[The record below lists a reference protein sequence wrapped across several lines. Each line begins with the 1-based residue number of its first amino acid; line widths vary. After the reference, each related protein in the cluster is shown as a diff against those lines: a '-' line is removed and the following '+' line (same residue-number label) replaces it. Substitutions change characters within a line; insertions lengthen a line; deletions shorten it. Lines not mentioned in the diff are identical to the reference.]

1 MENLMN
7 LIIEYFEKT
16 NKNFSI
22 NELRKKFNIKGEEQT
37 DIFCSALNA
46 LVENGSLFFD
56 GKTYKLFTPNLGYA
70 YGEIEINKVGNGFIN
85 TKYGSIYIEKEKLN
99 GALNGDKVIV
109 SNIDFGKDHGFKGE
123 IFQILKRKNGK
134 LIFKVEG
141 NGFNANLIP
150 YNKYNT
156 VDIIINKNQLKDL
169 KHGEYVVIKVSKEK
183 NKDNKFY
190 AEIEKNIGNED
201 TKNIDIKILF
211 EEYDIPI
218 EFSKEIED
226 EVKQLPTKVEEN
238 DIIER
243 VDLRNIP
250 IITIDCDD
258 TKDRDDA
265 VYVEKLQNGN
275 YKLIVSI
282 ADVSHYI
289 KRGSKSFE
297 EALIRNTSHYVNN
310 TCNPM
315 FHPIISN
322 GICSLNESVDRLTKT
337 CEMEINAD
345 GEVIDVKIYKSVI
358 NSKKAMKYSEVNK
371 VLNGENIKGYEN
383 FIDQLKLMENL
394 NNILEIARHKRNYID
409 FGVSNI
415 DIVEDNSG
423 KVINF
428 KKSDTGTS
436 QQIIENF
443 MVITNESVAKY
454 FYWIPFIFRVH
465 EPPNE
470 LIVKNVLDKLRSAGY
485 KIPKI
490 KNINEQALKNILQQL
505 NKIDSLD
512 IAKSEILK
520 SMKRARYSID
530 NEKHF
535 ALQLDSYCH
544 FTSPIRR
551 IADFMIHTI
560 IDEIETLDYSEENIK
575 RLEKEL
581 QIVCENASRLERIS
595 KEIEDKGR
603 MTLMAEYMENHIGE
617 EFEAYITEVYQ
628 HGMFAKTKNMIPG
641 KIKLED
647 IPNDKYYYNFEKNT
661 IIGKKSK
668 KKFSIGQKVYVIVKN
683 ASKANR
689 TINFEISKQKT
700 KKLDTV

>member
-1 MENLMN
+1 MENLVES
-7 LIIEYFEKT
+7 LIKYFEKT
-16 NKNFSI
+16 NKSFTI

-37 DIFCSALNA
+37 DIFCGALNA
-46 LVENGSLFFD
+46 LVENGGLFFD

-70 YGEIEINKVGNGFIN
+70 YGEIEINKSGNGFIH
-85 TKYGSIYIEKEKLN
+85 TKYGTIFIEREKLN
-99 GALNGDKVIV
+99 GALNGDKVIIG
-109 SNIDFGKDHGFKGE
+109 NIDFGRKQDYKGE
-123 IFQILKRKNGK
+123 VTKILKRKNGK
-134 LIFKVEG
+134 LIFKVE
-141 NGFNANLIP
+141 NVENNIELIP
-150 YNKYNT
+150 YNKFQNI
-156 VDIIINKNQLKDL
+156 DIVVNKNELRNLKPGD
-169 KHGEYVVIKVSKEK
+169 YVVVKVTTEK
-183 NKDNKFY
+183 NADNKFY
-190 AEIEKNIGNED
+190 AEIEKNIGTED
-201 TKNIDIKILF
+201 SKNIDVKILF
-211 EEYDIPI
+211 EEYDIPV
-218 EFSKEIED
+218 EFSKEIEE
-226 EVKQLPTKVEEN
+226 EVKQLPTKVEEK
-238 DIIER
+238 DLIGR
-243 VDLRNIP
+243 TDLRNIP

-322 GICSLNESVDRLTKT
+322 GICSLNENVDRLTKT
-337 CEMEINAD
+337 CEMEINPD

-371 VLNGENIKGYEN
+371 VLNGEKIQGYEW
-383 FIDQLKLMENL
+383 FIGQLKLMEEL
-394 NNILEIARHKRNYID
+394 NNILEVARQKRNYID

-415 DIVEDNSG
+415 DIVENNIG
-423 KVINF
+423 KAIDF
-428 KKSDTGTS
+428 KMAETGTS

-443 MVITNESVAKY
+443 MVTTNESVAKH

-465 EPPNE
+465 EPPNQ

-490 KNINEQALKNILQQL
+490 KNINEQALKSILQQL
-505 NKIDSLD
+505 TKIDCLD

-520 SMKRARYSID
+520 SMKRARYSTE

-560 IDEIETLDYSEENIK
+560 IDEMDTFDYSKESIDS
-575 RLEKEL
+575 LEKEL

-603 MTLMAEYMENHIGE
+603 MTLMAEYMEEHIGDV
-617 EFEAYITEVYQ
+617 FEAYITEVYQ
-628 HGMFAKTKNMIPG
+628 HGMFAKTKNLIPG

-647 IPNDKYYYNFEKNT
+647 IPGDKYYYDFEKNT
-661 IIGKKSK
+661 IIGKKNK
-668 KKFSIGQKVYVIVKN
+668 KKFAIGQKVYVIVKD
-683 ASKANR
+683 ASKTNR
-689 TINFEISKQKT
+689 TVSFEISKQKT
-700 KKLDTV
+700 KKLGIA